1 MAKAGPKGD
10 LAQLAG
16 SLAQYGVP
24 EMYASLV
31 AGGIVRA
38 LQEWCWANMTDVVG
52 TSNHVDEICSS
63 PLPVLSLARLLS
75 VHGVLLPDKGS
86 FFLPSAFS
94 ARSTGVDKRWRRMS
108 NVTYQLAKARALGQ
122 MTLFDVENM
131 TDSKFIEVSALGDQR
146 KVKSDGKAKS
156 TPGFVEVR
164 TYWFEQWSVLVGN
177 SSKYPFSGVDGACI
191 KKLVGQTDGIEH
203 AKQTIDAY
211 LACSD
216 KFYAGKPLK
225 KLIGDLPRFIA
236 SCAGN
241 DGGPGTIEDSSAG
254 DDIPDLTP

>member
-1 MAKAGPKGD
+1 MAKAGQKGD
-10 LAQLAG
+10 LAQLTG

-24 EMYASLV
+24 ETYASLV

-52 TSNHVDEICSS
+52 TSKNVDGICSS
-63 PLPVLSLARLLS
+63 PLPVLSLARLLV
-75 VHGVLLPDKGS
+75 VHGILRPDKGS

-94 ARSTGVDKRWRRMS
+94 ARSTAVDRRWRRLS
-108 NVTYQLAKARALGQ
+108 NDSYLLAKARALGQ
-122 MTLFDVENM
+122 MTLFDIENM
-131 TDSKFIEVSALGDQR
+131 TDSKFIEVNALGDKR

-177 SSKYPFSGVDGACI
+177 ASKYPFSGVDGACI
-191 KKLVGQTDGIEH
+191 KKLVEQTDGVEH
-203 AKQTIDAY
+203 AKRTIDAY
-211 LACSD
+211 LACSER
-216 KFYAGKPLK
+216 FYAGKPLK

-236 SCAGN
+236 TCAVS
-241 DGGPGTIEDSSAG
+241 DGGSGTIG
-254 DDIPDLTP
+254 DPSGDIPDLTP